1 MNVLTDLQRC
11 EKQFHWPAVE
21 TAREK
26 LSAMLHPDFT
36 EVGASGTV
44 YTREEALETLIER
57 AQQDPPC
64 WHTQDW
70 HCRAIAPGTHLLHYT
85 LCQGERT
92 TKRTTIWQRE
102 VRDDVQRSTQDWQA
116 LFHQGTL
123 A

>member
-21 TAREK
+21 AAREK
-26 LSAMLHPDFT
+26 LATMLHPDFT
-36 EVGASGTV
+36 EIGASGTV

-57 AQQDPPC
+57 AQQQDPPR

-85 LCQGERT
+85 LCQGTRITKHT
-92 TKRTTIWQRE
+92 TLWQR
-102 VRDDVQRSTQDWQA
+102 DVQRGTQDWQA
-116 LFHQGTL
+116 LFHQGTP